1 MMASQAYP
9 RNLLSERDEVFL
21 IHKDCNGEIEPIPE
35 HGHHCLVCN
44 RVVEDFEELDDSD
57 S

>member
-1 MMASQAYP
+1 MATQASP
-9 RNLLSERDEVFL
+9 RNLLRGRDEAVL

-44 RVVEDFEELDDSD
+44 RVVEDFEELDGSD

>member
-1 MMASQAYP
+1 MASEEYP
-9 RNLLSERDEVFL
+9 TIGLLGRDGTFI
-21 IHKDCNGEIEPIPE
+21 IHNVCNGEIEPIPE

-44 RVVEDFEELDDSD
+44 RVVEDFEELDGSV